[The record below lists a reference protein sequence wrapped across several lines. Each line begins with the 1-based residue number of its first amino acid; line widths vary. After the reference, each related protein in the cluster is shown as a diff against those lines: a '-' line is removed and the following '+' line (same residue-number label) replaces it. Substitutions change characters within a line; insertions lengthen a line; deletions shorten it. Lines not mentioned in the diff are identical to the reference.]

1 MRLMARPGFL
11 GILLSVLAAVWGGRA
26 VAAPRVV
33 LLEMA
38 GGAKDI
44 RQEVRD
50 SAEQALRGL
59 GVDVVPQNQVK
70 VSLDDCNVPSC
81 LAELGRQAGASHIL
95 EIQGSYVNES
105 YNLRLDLR
113 DGETGRILGSDSKE
127 CEICSARDFY
137 RAVKDRSAA
146 LWTRVVREQA
156 GAGAVP
162 AEAAPTTQARV
173 DLTETKVAPPPAR
186 AGRPFWRQPLPLVGL
201 GLTAG
206 AAVLLGFGGYYLSVD
221 GDPDPSCH
229 GQPAC
234 AFKRSTATPGWGFV
248 GGGVAALAGGVALL
262 IWGRD
267 DPDAPAISLG
277 PGTVTLSGSF

>member
-1 MRLMARPGFL
+1 MGGMLRPGL
-11 GILLSVLAAVWGGRA
+11 SGILLSVLAAVWAGRA

-44 RQEVRD
+44 RQEVRA
-50 SAEQALRGL
+50 SAEQAMRGL
-59 GVDVVPQNQVK
+59 GVEVVPQSQVK
-70 VSLDDCNVPSC
+70 VSLDDCNIPSC
-81 LAELGRQAGASHIL
+81 LAEVGRQAGASHIL

-113 DGETGRILGSDSKE
+113 DGGTGRILGSDSKE

-137 RAVKDRSAA
+137 RAVKDRSTA
-146 LWTRVVREQA
+146 LWTRVAQEQ
-156 GAGAVP
+156 GK
-162 AEAAPTTQARV
+162 AEAVSPQLMPLTPART
-173 DLTETKVAPPPAR
+173 DLTEAKAAPAPAKP
-186 AGRPFWRQPLPLVGL
+186 GRSFWRQPLPLLGL

-206 AAVLLGFGGYYLSVD
+206 AAVLLGFGSYYLAVD
-221 GDPDPSCH
+221 GDPEPSC
-229 GQPAC
+229 GGGVCP
-234 AFKRSTATPGWGFV
+234 FKRSTATPGWGFV

-267 DPDAPAISLG
+267 DPDGPAISLG
-277 PGTVTLSGSF
+277 PGTVTFHGKF

>member
-1 MRLMARPGFL
+1 MLRPGFS
-11 GILLSVLAAVWGGRA
+11 GILIAVLAAVWGGRA

-38 GGAKDI
+38 GGARDV
-44 RQEVRD
+44 RQEVRA
-50 SAEQALRGL
+50 SAEQALREL
-59 GVDVVPQNQVK
+59 GVEVVPQSQVK
-70 VSLDDCNVPSC
+70 TSLDDCNIPSC

-113 DGETGRILGSDSKE
+113 DGETGRILGSDAKE

-146 LWTRVVREQA
+146 LWTRVVREQGSA
-156 GAGAVP
+156 ESVPSQAVP
-162 AEAAPTTQARV
+162 VT
-173 DLTETKVAPPPAR
+173 PAR
-186 AGRPFWRQPLPLVGL
+186 SDVTEANPAPSPAKPGRSFWRQPLPLFGL

-206 AAVLLGFGGYYLSVD
+206 AGVLLGFGAYYLAVD
-221 GDPDPSCH
+221 GDPADCK
-229 GQPAC
+229 GAGVDKFC
-234 AFKRSTATPGWGFV
+234 AFKRSTADLGWGLLA
-248 GGGVAALAGGVALL
+248 GGGAALLGGVAIL

-267 DPDAPAISLG
+267 DPDGPAISLG